1 MSEKVYHDTQH
12 FAPAECYL
20 CFVIGHQTLSEVLE
34 EKFPIFTERNF
45 AARSLIHTCLA
56 FHRLHGYP
64 LTPYQRRLFL
74 RLMQELDFGLTREL
88 GGTFLSELYIFA
100 VSSFSRMR
108 TSDLYLEPV
117 LTTLRN
123 MTLDCYPG
131 YNPMV
136 IPFDSSKTE
145 LEGHPL
151 PLTVTSMCLYSIRR
165 PCK

>member
-1 MSEKVYHDTQH
+1 MSEKVYHATQP

-20 CFVIGHQTLSEVLE
+20 CFAIGHQTLSEVLE
-34 EKFPIFTERNF
+34 EKFPILTERNF
-45 AARSLIHTCLA
+45 VARSLIHTCLA

-64 LTPYQRRLFL
+64 LTPYQGRLFL
-74 RLMQELDFGLTREL
+74 RLMQELDFGLAREL
-88 GGTFLSELYIFA
+88 GGTFLSELYRFA
-100 VSSFSRMR
+100 VSRFSWMR

-117 LTTLRN
+117 LATLRN

-136 IPFDSSKTE
+136 IPFDRSKTE

-165 PCK
+165 PC